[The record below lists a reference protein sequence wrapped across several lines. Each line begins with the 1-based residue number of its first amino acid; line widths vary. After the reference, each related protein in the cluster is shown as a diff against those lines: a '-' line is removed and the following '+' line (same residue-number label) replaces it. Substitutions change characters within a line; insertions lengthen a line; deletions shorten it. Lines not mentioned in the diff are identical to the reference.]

1 MDRICGKRRNF
12 SDAVNDVDH
21 NRASGLAASPAPV
34 PATFLTIQAL
44 RAIAALMVVVFHAL
58 ELWGDRIDPSAPG
71 VDWANGAAG
80 VDIFFVISGFV
91 MIMASRHLIGQPN
104 GWTDF
109 LRHRIARIVPLYWL
123 LTTAKLAAVMILPA
137 LAIRTS
143 LDPGFIAGSYLFMP
157 VIDHAGNFRPLIPMG
172 WTLTYEFLFY
182 LLFAAALAMR
192 ADILRVIVPG
202 LGIIAAFALFR
213 QASWPAWTVLFSTI
227 VLEFIFGVVLA
238 KLTLAGHRLSP
249 RAASALVTAGIVA
262 IMALPMVSSD
272 LRVVMWGLPAFAIVA
287 GAVSLERIV
296 ADKLPNW
303 LLSLGDASYSIY
315 LGHGFVVPV
324 CVLIVGKML
333 PGNFAAEVFAVV
345 LCLLG
350 GAALGWLL
358 HGLIELP
365 IIRFFRSRQKTRAL
379 IARPAQ

>member
-1 MDRICGKRRNF
+1 MNCGKSRDVP
-12 SDAVNDVDH
+12 DAVNDVDH
-21 NRASGLAASPAPV
+21 DNGPESATARASAPA

-44 RAIAALMVVVFHAL
+44 RAVAALMVVVFHAL

-71 VDWANGAAG
+71 VDWENGAAG

-91 MIMASRHLIGQPN
+91 MIVASRRLIDKPN
-104 GWTDF
+104 GWIEF
-109 LRHRIARIVPLYWL
+109 LRHRVARIVPLYWL

-182 LLFAAALAMR
+182 LLFAAALAIR
-192 ADILRVIVPG
+192 ADILRVVIPG
-202 LGIIAAFALFR
+202 LGIIAALALFR

-238 KLTLAGHRLSP
+238 KLTLAGHRLQP
-249 RAASALVTAGIVA
+249 RAAVALVTAGVVA
-262 IMALPMVSSD
+262 IMALPMVSSNW
-272 LRVVMWGLPAFAIVA
+272 RVVMWGIPAFAIVA

-296 ADKLPNW
+296 ADRLPNW

-333 PGNFAAEVFAVV
+333 PGSFVAEVSAVL
-345 LCLLG
+345 LCLFG

-358 HGLIELP
+358 HGPIEQP
-365 IIRFFRSRQKTRAL
+365 IIRFFRSRQKLRPL
-379 IARPAQ
+379 IATPAR

>member
-1 MDRICGKRRNF
+1 MRCGKRRNV

-21 NRASGLAASPAPV
+21 NKSSGPAANPAPS
-34 PATFLTIQAL
+34 TFLTIQAL
-44 RAIAALMVVVFHAL
+44 RAVAALMVVVFHAL
-58 ELWGDRIDPSAPG
+58 ELWGDRIDASAPG
-71 VDWANGAAG
+71 VDWENGAAG

-91 MIMASRHLIGQPN
+91 MIVASRRLIDKPS
-104 GWTDF
+104 GWIEF
-109 LRHRIARIVPLYWL
+109 LRHRVARIVPLYWL

-182 LLFAAALAMR
+182 LLFATALAMR
-192 ADILRVIVPG
+192 AEILRVIVPG
-202 LGIIAAFALFR
+202 LGIIAALALFR
-213 QASWPAWTVLFSTI
+213 QVSWPAWTVLFSTI

-238 KLTLAGHRLSP
+238 KLTLAGHRLPP
-249 RAASALVTAGIVA
+249 RVALALVTAGIVA

-296 ADKLPNW
+296 AGRLPNW

-333 PGNFAAEVFAVV
+333 PGSFAAEVFAVV

-358 HGLIELP
+358 HGLVELP
-365 IIRFFRSRQKTRAL
+365 IIRFFRSRQKPGAL
-379 IARPAQ
+379 IVHPAR